1 MLLVFFFLARLLRRC
16 RAFFCKGSSM
26 YAIDAACVLSDV
38 DLVDFAN
45 TCTHGGMIELTDT
58 ETDLDKFSLSL
69 TCSTRPW
76 QLSSSLGNSQNYSYQ
91 LHFVL

>member
-1 MLLVFFFLARLLRRC
+1 MLLLLFFLARLLRQY
-16 RAFFCKGSSM
+16 RAFLCKGSSM

-76 QLSSSLGNSQNYSYQ
+76 QLYPSDSRWEPDRW
-91 LHFVL
+91 